1 MSACCNVCFKLSSVS
16 IRLAAI
22 HGEKNIQ
29 FFSTA
34 ILTSSYANLNIRHY
48 LNDDLVQ
55 EGGLTYD
62 YGPLQ
67 REGVSKMAKKSKDVI
82 YERSLVE
89 TIPENIK
96 KDTLYNDIVKLTRS
110 LNITLLVD
118 NFVGMLIKYI
128 LT

>member
-1 MSACCNVCFKLSSVS
+1 
-16 IRLAAI
+16 
-22 HGEKNIQ
+22 
-29 FFSTA
+29 
-34 ILTSSYANLNIRHY
+34 
-48 LNDDLVQ
+48 
-55 EGGLTYD
+55 
-62 YGPLQ
+62 
-67 REGVSKMAKKSKDVI
+67 MAKKSKDVI